1 MTILVTGAT
10 GNIGRRL
17 VDHLIELG
25 AKDIRALTK
34 NPARAALP
42 DGVEAVT
49 GFLGNPETLPAAFEG
64 VERMYL
70 APLPST
76 LDVTLDMA
84 EKAGVQ
90 YVVALSGGGE
100 WQVHTDKIAASA
112 VVNTQLGPGEFI
124 DNFTI
129 WADQIRATRTVREAY
144 PSVVEAP
151 ISMDDIA
158 RVAASLLAEPDQAHF
173 GMSYPITGPQ
183 SLTRGEIAEQI
194 GVGIG
199 VDVTVELCDRAGAE
213 AALHAAMGEYAAW
226 YLDQLQTGAEQPQYA
241 NGLVAELTGTPAES
255 VAQWAARN
263 ATSFR

>member
-1 MTILVTGAT
+1 M
-10 GNIGRRL
+10 
-17 VDHLIELG
+17 DHLIELG

-49 GFLGNPETLPAAFEG
+49 GFLGDPETLHAAFEG

-76 LDVTLDMA
+76 LDATLEIA

-90 YVVALSGGGE
+90 YVVALSGGGA
-100 WQVHTDKIAASA
+100 WQDHTDKIAASA

-129 WADQIRATRTVREAY
+129 WADQIKATRTVREAY
-144 PSVVEAP
+144 ASVLEAP

-173 GMSYPITGPQ
+173 GRSYPITGPQ
-183 SLTRGEIAEQI
+183 SLTRAEIAEQI

-199 VDVTVELCDRAGAE
+199 VDVTVERCDRAAAE
-213 AALHAAMGEYAAW
+213 VALQAAMGEYAAW
-226 YLDQLQTGAEQPQYA
+226 YLDQLETGAEQPQYA
-241 NGLVAELTGTPAES
+241 NGLVAEITGTPAES
-255 VAQWAARN
+255 VMQWAARN
-263 ATSFR
+263 AALFR